1 MKITCDREKLLAAF
15 QTAAMVAPTRSPK
28 PILQNVKLEVTEQG
42 VVLMAT
48 DLEFGVR
55 ISVPGV
61 DIAKPGAAV
70 LPVQRFN
77 SILRESSDEKLR
89 IEGTERGYVV
99 KGDRSEF
106 KLPAENPDEF
116 PNVAAFKEEKYHI
129 VAAPLF
135 REIVTRTEFATDL
148 ESSRYALGGV
158 LLEMEG
164 SKILAVGT
172 DGRRLSKMEGPAEA
186 VGGHSTADTQTI
198 VRTQSMRLLGR
209 ALSDADEQVHI
220 CSRGNDVVLR
230 TSRATFV
237 SRLVEGR
244 FPRWRDVFPRRTNAL
259 KFDMTVGPFFSALR
273 QAAVVASDDS
283 RGIDFDFEK
292 GTMLLTARNANL
304 GESRIEMPIPY
315 DGDKVG
321 VTLDHKFVAD
331 FLKVLKP
338 EQQFVLEIE
347 NADAAALFSTDD
359 GYAYVLMPLAR
370 DR

>member
-1 MKITCDREKLLAAF
+1 MKISCDREKLLAAF
-15 QTAAMVAPTRSPK
+15 QTAAMVAPSRSPK
-28 PILQNVKLEVTEQG
+28 PILQNVKLEVSDQG
-42 VVLMAT
+42 AVLMAT
-48 DLEFGVR
+48 DMEFGVR
-55 ISVPGV
+55 LSVPGV
-61 DIAKPGAAV
+61 DIAKPGSAV

-77 SILRESSDEKLR
+77 SILRESSDDTLR
-89 IEGTERGYVV
+89 IEGTDRGYVV

-116 PNVAAFKEEKYHI
+116 PNVAPFKEEKYHA

-135 REIVTRTEFATDL
+135 REIVTRTEFATDV

-164 SKILAVGT
+164 DKILAVGT
-172 DGRRLSKMEGPAEA
+172 DGRRLAKMEGPAEA

-198 VRTQSMRLLGR
+198 IRTQSMRLLGR

-220 CSRGNDVVLR
+220 SSRGNDVVLR

-244 FPRWRDVFPRRTNAL
+244 FPRWRDVFPRRQDAVRI
-259 KFDMTVGPFFSALR
+259 DMNVGPFYSALR

-283 RGIDFDFEK
+283 RGIDFDF
-292 GTMLLTARNANL
+292 GSGSLVLTARNANL
-304 GESRIEMPIPY
+304 GESRVEMPIPY
-315 DGDKVG
+315 DGQVIG

-331 FLKVLKP
+331 FLKVLKA
-338 EQQFVLEIE
+338 EQPFQLEIE
-347 NADAAALFSTDD
+347 NAEAAALFTTED